1 MRIISGKFKGK
12 VFGTTGDLP
21 VRPTTDF
28 AKTGLFNL
36 LDSRI
41 DWEETKA
48 LDLFSGIGSI
58 AFEMVSR
65 GCKEVHSVD
74 NHKKCILFQ
83 QTISGRWNMPE
94 MRFHTDNVFSFL
106 KKNPLLTFDLIF
118 ADPPYDLNEASG
130 LPGMIFENAWLMPQG
145 WLIVEHDGRFDWRK
159 FPQYAFTRNYGR
171 VHFSFFQN
179 NQ

>member
-12 VFGTTGDLP
+12 VFTAPEDLP

-36 LDSRI
+36 LENRI
-41 DWEETKA
+41 DWEETVA

-58 AFEMVSR
+58 SLELVSR
-65 GCKEVHSVD
+65 GCKKVHSVD
-74 NHKKCILFQ
+74 NHKKCISFQ
-83 QTISGRWNMPE
+83 QALATRWQIADLQ
-94 MRFHTDNVFSFL
+94 FHHENVFSFL
-106 KKNPLLTFDLIF
+106 KRNPSLSFSLIF
-118 ADPPYDLNEASG
+118 ADPPYDLNEAVG
-130 LPGMIFENAWLMPQG
+130 IPGMIFENYWLDTTG
-145 WLIVEHDGRFDWRK
+145 WLIVEHDGRHDWRK
-159 FPQYAFTRNYGR
+159 HPGYMFSRNYGR